1 MQSTRMNLLLLFSR
15 IALAPDEQA
24 LTVSQWWKL
33 PLLRE
38 EISRVHLYSPAQLCE
53 RFGFS
58 LGLKMVRLLNRAE
71 TVLTEL
77 TRYAA
82 DGIYS
87 LVRGD
92 KSYPAAMAQA
102 LGEGSQGAPLVFL
115 ACGES
120 AILRQAALG
129 VTGSRE
135 PDADMRRFAAEAGR
149 ACAEKGLALCEGG
162 ARGVDTLCEYAA
174 LGAGGKCVCFPAVG
188 LLARLAHPS
197 VERAVGEG
205 RLLLLSNALPEEGF
219 ATYRALARNHYIA
232 AHAGRLLA
240 IGARDGIGGT
250 WRCASDAL
258 EHGWAQVFPHGGAGE
273 AALFAR
279 GGQAGDVFTAPN
291 PPAGQAE
298 PALGC
303 CRRFW
308 QRIREP

>member
-15 IALAPDEQA
+15 VALAPDEQA
-24 LTVSQWWKL
+24 LTVSQWWRL

-38 EISRVHLYSPAQLCE
+38 EISRIHLYSPAQLCE
-53 RFGFS
+53 RYGEG
-58 LGLKMVRLLNRAE
+58 LGLRMVRLLNRADE
-71 TVLTEL
+71 VLREL

-82 DGIYS
+82 EGIYS
-87 LVRGD
+87 LVLGD
-92 KSYPAAMAQA
+92 KDYPAAMARA
-102 LGEGSQGAPLVFL
+102 LGAGSQGAPLVFL

-135 PDADMRRFAAEAGR
+135 PDAEMRRFATRVGR
-149 ACAEKGLALCEGG
+149 VCAERGLALCEGG

-174 LGAGGKCVCFPAVG
+174 LGAGGRCVCFPAVG
-188 LLARLAHPS
+188 LRARLAHPS

-205 RLLLLSNALPEEGF
+205 RLLLLSSALPEEGF

-232 AHAGRLLA
+232 AHSGRLLA

-258 EHGWAQVFPHGGAGE
+258 EHGWAHVYPHGGAGE
-273 AALFAR
+273 EALIR
-279 GGQAGDVFTAPN
+279 LGGRQGDVFAEQEP
-291 PPAGQAE
+291 PPAGAHGKRGAPEQ
-298 PALGC
+298 LVL
-303 CRRFW
+303 RFG
-308 QRIREP
+308 

>member
-1 MQSTRMNLLLLFSR
+1 MNLLLLFSR

-58 LGLKMVRLLNRAE
+58 LGLKMVRLLNRADE
-71 TVLTEL
+71 VLHEL

-82 DGIYS
+82 EGIYS
-87 LVRGD
+87 LVQGD
-92 KSYPAAMAQA
+92 RDYPAAMAQA
-102 LGEGSQGAPLVFL
+102 LGTGSLGAPLVFL

-135 PDADMRRFAAEAGR
+135 PDEEMRRFATRMGR

-258 EHGWAQVFPHGGAGE
+258 EHGWAQVFPHGGKGE
-273 AALFAR
+273 ETLLR
-279 GGQAGDVFTAPN
+279 LGGRTGDIFTAPN

>member
-15 IALAPDEQA
+15 VGLPPEEQA
-24 LTVSQWWKL
+24 LTISQWWKL

-38 EISRVHLYSPAQLCE
+38 EISRIHLYSPAQLCE
-53 RFGFS
+53 RYGEG
-58 LGLKMVRLLNRAE
+58 LGLRMVRLFNRADE
-71 TVLTEL
+71 VLREL

-82 DGIYS
+82 EGIYS
-87 LVRGD
+87 LVQGD
-92 KSYPAAMAQA
+92 RDYPAAMAQA
-102 LGEGSQGAPLVFL
+102 LGTGSLGAPLVFL

-135 PDADMRRFAAEAGR
+135 PDEEMRRFATRMGR

-174 LGAGGKCVCFPAVG
+174 LGAGGSCVCFPAVG

-197 VERAVGEG
+197 VERAVDEG

-258 EHGWAQVFPHGGAGE
+258 EHGWARVFPRGGAGE

-279 GGQAGDVFTAPN
+279 GGQAGDVF
-291 PPAGQAE
+291 AE
-298 PALGC
+298 QQPV
-303 CRRFW
+303 RV
-308 QRIREP
+308 

>member
-15 IALAPDEQA
+15 VGLPPEEQA
-24 LTVSQWWKL
+24 LTISQWWRL
-33 PLLRE
+33 PLLRK
-38 EISRVHLYSPAQLCE
+38 EISRIHLYSPAQLCE

-82 DGIYS
+82 EGIYS
-87 LVRGD
+87 LVQGD
-92 KSYPAAMAQA
+92 RDYPAAMAQA
-102 LGEGSQGAPLVFL
+102 LGTGSLGAPLVFL

-135 PDADMRRFAAEAGR
+135 PDEEMRRFATRMGR

-174 LGAGGKCVCFPAVG
+174 LGAGGSCVCFPAVG

-205 RLLLLSNALPEEGF
+205 RLLLLSSALPEEGF
-219 ATYRALARNHYIA
+219 ATFRALARNHYIA

-258 EHGWAQVFPHGGAGE
+258 EHGWAQVFPHGGKGE
-273 AALFAR
+273 ETLLRLGGRTGDIFAEQQPVR
-279 GGQAGDVFTAPN
+279 VQPPRFVSGQTSLKG
-291 PPAGQAE
+291 
-298 PALGC
+298 L
-303 CRRFW
+303 
-308 QRIREP
+308 

>member
-1 MQSTRMNLLLLFSR
+1 MNLLLLFSR
-15 IALAPDEQA
+15 VGLPPEEQA
-24 LTVSQWWKL
+24 LTISQWWRL

-53 RFGFS
+53 RYGEG
-58 LGLKMVRLLNRAE
+58 LGLRMVRLLNRADE
-71 TVLTEL
+71 VLREL

-82 DGIYS
+82 EGIYS
-87 LVRGD
+87 LVQGD
-92 KSYPAAMAQA
+92 RDYPAAMAQA
-102 LGEGSQGAPLVFL
+102 LGTGSLGAPLVFL

-135 PDADMRRFAAEAGR
+135 PDEEMRRFATRMGR

-188 LLARLAHPS
+188 LRARLAHPS

-205 RLLLLSNALPEEGF
+205 RLLLLSSALPEEGF

-279 GGQAGDVFTAPN
+279 GGQAGDIFAEQQPVRVQ
-291 PPAGQAE
+291 PPRFVSGQAS
-298 PALGC
+298 LKGL
-303 CRRFW
+303 
-308 QRIREP
+308 

>member
-24 LTVSQWWKL
+24 LTISQWWRL

-53 RFGFS
+53 RYGEG
-58 LGLKMVRLLNRAE
+58 LGLRMVRLLNRADE
-71 TVLTEL
+71 VLREL

-82 DGIYS
+82 EGIYS
-87 LVRGD
+87 LVQGD
-92 KSYPAAMAQA
+92 RDYPAAMAQA
-102 LGEGSQGAPLVFL
+102 LGTGSLGAPLVFL

-135 PDADMRRFAAEAGR
+135 PDEEMRRFATRMGR

-188 LLARLAHPS
+188 LRARLAHPS

-219 ATYRALARNHYIA
+219 ATFRALARNHYIA

-258 EHGWAQVFPHGGAGE
+258 EHGWAQVFPHGGKGE
-273 AALFAR
+273 EMLLR
-279 GGQAGDVFTAPN
+279 LGGQAGDVFAEQLVRVQ
-291 PPAGQAE
+291 PPRFVSGQAS
-298 PALGC
+298 LKGL
-303 CRRFW
+303 
-308 QRIREP
+308 

>member
-15 IALAPDEQA
+15 VGLPPEEQA
-24 LTVSQWWKL
+24 LTISQWWKL

-38 EISRVHLYSPAQLCE
+38 EISRIHLYSPAQLCE
-53 RFGFS
+53 RYGEG
-58 LGLKMVRLLNRAE
+58 LGLKMVRLLNRADE
-71 TVLTEL
+71 VLREL

-82 DGIYS
+82 EGIYS
-87 LVRGD
+87 LVQGD
-92 KSYPAAMAQA
+92 RDYPAAMAQA
-102 LGEGSQGAPLVFL
+102 LGTGSQGAPLVFL

-135 PDADMRRFAAEAGR
+135 PDEEMRRFATRMGR

-188 LLARLAHPS
+188 LRARLAHPS

-205 RLLLLSNALPEEGF
+205 RLLLLSSALPEEGF
-219 ATYRALARNHYIA
+219 ATFRALARNHYIA

-240 IGARDGIGGT
+240 IGARDGVGGT
-250 WRCASDAL
+250 WRCASEAL
-258 EHGWAQVFPHGGAGE
+258 EHGWAQVFPRGGAGE

-279 GGQAGDVFTAPN
+279 GGQAGDVFAEQQPVRVQ
-291 PPAGQAE
+291 PPRFVSGQASLK
-298 PALGC
+298 AL
-303 CRRFW
+303 
-308 QRIREP
+308 

>member
-15 IALAPDEQA
+15 VGLPPEEQA
-24 LTVSQWWKL
+24 LTISQWWKL

-38 EISRVHLYSPAQLCE
+38 EISRIHLYSPAQLCE
-53 RFGFS
+53 RYGEG
-58 LGLKMVRLLNRAE
+58 LGLRMVRLLNRADE
-71 TVLTEL
+71 VLREL

-82 DGIYS
+82 EGIYS
-87 LVRGD
+87 LVQGD
-92 KSYPAAMAQA
+92 RDYPAAMAQA
-102 LGEGSQGAPLVFL
+102 LGTGSLGAPLVFL

-135 PDADMRRFAAEAGR
+135 PDEEMRRFATRMGR

-205 RLLLLSNALPEEGF
+205 RLLLLSSALPEEGF

-258 EHGWAQVFPHGGAGE
+258 EHGWARVFPRGGAGE

-279 GGQAGDVFTAPN
+279 GGQAGDVF
-291 PPAGQAE
+291 AE
-298 PALGC
+298 QQPV
-303 CRRFW
+303 RV
-308 QRIREP
+308 

>member
-15 IALAPDEQA
+15 VGLPPEEQA
-24 LTVSQWWKL
+24 LTISQWWRL

-53 RFGFS
+53 RYGEG
-58 LGLKMVRLLNRAE
+58 LGLRMVRLLNRADE
-71 TVLTEL
+71 VLREL

-82 DGIYS
+82 EGIYS
-87 LVRGD
+87 LVQGD
-92 KSYPAAMAQA
+92 RDYPAAMAQA
-102 LGEGSQGAPLVFL
+102 LGTGSLGAPLVFL

-135 PDADMRRFAAEAGR
+135 PDEEMRRFATRMGR

-188 LLARLAHPS
+188 LRARLAHPS

-205 RLLLLSNALPEEGF
+205 RLLLLSSALPEEGF

-279 GGQAGDVFTAPN
+279 GGQAGDIFAEQQPVRVQ
-291 PPAGQAE
+291 PPRFVSGQAS
-298 PALGC
+298 LKGL
-303 CRRFW
+303 
-308 QRIREP
+308 

>member
-1 MQSTRMNLLLLFSR
+1 MNLLLLFSR
-15 IALAPDEQA
+15 VGLPPEEQA
-24 LTVSQWWKL
+24 LTISQWWKL

-38 EISRVHLYSPAQLCE
+38 EISRIHLYSPAQLCE
-53 RFGFS
+53 RYGEG
-58 LGLKMVRLLNRAE
+58 LGLRMVRLLNRADE
-71 TVLTEL
+71 VLREL

-82 DGIYS
+82 EGIYS
-87 LVRGD
+87 LVQGD
-92 KSYPAAMAQA
+92 RDYPAAMAQA
-102 LGEGSQGAPLVFL
+102 LGTGSLGAPLVFL

-135 PDADMRRFAAEAGR
+135 PDEEMRRFATRMGR

-205 RLLLLSNALPEEGF
+205 RLLLLSSALPEEGF

-240 IGARDGIGGT
+240 IGARDGVGGT
-250 WRCASDAL
+250 WRCASEAL
-258 EHGWAQVFPHGGAGE
+258 EHGWAQVCPRGGAGE

-279 GGQAGDVFTAPN
+279 GGQAGDVF
-291 PPAGQAE
+291 AE
-298 PALGC
+298 QQPV
-303 CRRFW
+303 RV
-308 QRIREP
+308 

>member
-15 IALAPDEQA
+15 VGLPPEEQA
-24 LTVSQWWKL
+24 LTISQWWRL

-53 RFGFS
+53 RYGEG
-58 LGLKMVRLLNRAE
+58 LGLKMVRLLNRADE
-71 TVLTEL
+71 VLREL

-82 DGIYS
+82 EGIYS
-87 LVRGD
+87 LVQGD
-92 KSYPAAMAQA
+92 RDYPAAMAQA
-102 LGEGSQGAPLVFL
+102 LGTGSLGAPLVFL

-135 PDADMRRFAAEAGR
+135 PDEEMRRFATRMGR

-174 LGAGGKCVCFPAVG
+174 LGAGGSCVCFPAVG
-188 LLARLAHPS
+188 LRARLAHPS

-205 RLLLLSNALPEEGF
+205 RLLLLSSALPEEGF
-219 ATYRALARNHYIA
+219 ATFRALARNHYIA

-240 IGARDGIGGT
+240 IGARDGVGGT
-250 WRCASDAL
+250 WRCASEAL
-258 EHGWAQVFPHGGAGE
+258 EHGWAQVFPHGGKGE
-273 AALFAR
+273 ETLLR
-279 GGQAGDVFTAPN
+279 LGGQAGDVF
-291 PPAGQAE
+291 AE
-298 PALGC
+298 QQLV
-303 CRRFW
+303 RV
-308 QRIREP
+308 

>member
-24 LTVSQWWKL
+24 LTVSQWWRL

-38 EISRVHLYSPAQLCE
+38 EISRIHLYSPAQLCE
-53 RFGFS
+53 RYGEG

-92 KSYPAAMAQA
+92 RDYPAAMAQA
-102 LGEGSQGAPLVFL
+102 LGTGSLGAPLVFL

-135 PDADMRRFAAEAGR
+135 PDEEMRRFATRMGR

-174 LGAGGKCVCFPAVG
+174 LGAGGSCVCFPAVG

-240 IGARDGIGGT
+240 IGARDGVGGT
-250 WRCASDAL
+250 WRCASEAL
-258 EHGWAQVFPHGGAGE
+258 EHGWAQVFPHGGKGE
-273 AALFAR
+273 ETLLR
-279 GGQAGDVFTAPN
+279 LGGRTGDVFAEQQPVRVQ
-291 PPAGQAE
+291 PPWFVSGQTS
-298 PALGC
+298 LKGL
-303 CRRFW
+303 
-308 QRIREP
+308 